1 MKNPSGYLRDATLAT
16 LLLIL
21 PLLCLAA
28 SPRSARAAEDPTD
41 AIEKELLSVLREMDV
56 LSSELDRIREV
67 VTVPKATSLR
77 LEIRRAGNL
86 PSPASSKVSLSGSVE
101 AERDWSREEKDR
113 FLSDAG
119 PVVLDVPVLPGVY
132 EGRVLLSH
140 PSWKTSPA
148 FDFRPSVKAGETFLL
163 RLTLSFPP
171 GGKGPVLA
179 PSPEK

>member
-1 MKNPSGYLRDATLAT
+1 MKNPHRLAT
-16 LLLIL
+16 LFLIL

-28 SPRSARAAEDPTD
+28 SQRSARAAEDPTD
-41 AIEKELLSVLREMDV
+41 AIEKELLSVIREMDV
-56 LSSELDRIREV
+56 LSSELDRIKEV
-67 VTVPKATSLR
+67 VTVPKATSVR

-86 PSPASSKVSLSGSVE
+86 PAPAALKVYLSGNVE

-113 FLSDAG
+113 FLSGAG
-119 PVVLDVPVLPGVY
+119 PVVLEVPILPGAY

-140 PSWKTSPA
+140 PSWKTSPV
-148 FDFRPSVKAGETFLL
+148 FDFRPSVKVGETFLL
-163 RLTLSFPP
+163 RLTLSSPP